1 MIPTLLGIMLVSFV
15 VVQFAPGGPVER
27 VIAQLSGAD
36 TGAGSRI
43 PGSGAGRRFR
53 RARRAGRLGGRR
65 HDLEVPRRP
74 GPRPGVHQ
82 EAGKAVRL
90 RQAGHERFFLMLK
103 NFMRVRFRQELFPRH
118 QRDAAHQGEAA
129 GVDVAR
135 HLDDAAD
142 LPDLD
147 PARHPQGGVG
157 RLALRHLDLGHHH
170 HRLRHPGLPD
180 RDLPDHP
187 VRRRLVLGRVSA
199 ARADLGQ
206 LGGAVLVAEDP
217 RLLLASDAADHRHD
231 AQRLRHHDAADQEL
245 VPRRDQEAVRADR
258 AGQGLHA
265 APDALR
271 PHLPQRHA
279 DRDRGLSR
287 APSCT
292 RSSPARC

>member
-27 VIAQLSGAD
+27 VIAQLSGSD
-36 TGAGSRI
+36 TGASSRI
-43 PGSGAGRRFR
+43 SGSG
-53 RARRAGRLGGRR
+53 RAAISAAGGRR
-65 HDLEVPRRP
+65 AARGRFDVLEIPWRP
-74 GPRPGVHQ
+74 GPRPGIHQ

-90 RQAGHERFFLMLK
+90 RQAGLRALLPDAEELH
-103 NFMRVRFRQELFPRH
+103 RVRFRQELFPRH
-118 QRDAAHQGEAA
+118 QRDAAHQGKAA

-147 PARHPQGGVG
+147 PARDPQGRVG

-170 HRLRHPGLPD
+170 HRLCHPGLPD

-199 ARADLGQ
+199 ARPDLRQ
-206 LGGAVLVAEDP
+206 LGVAVLVAEDP
-217 RLLLASDAADHRHD
+217 RLFLASDLADHRHD
-231 AQRLRHHDAADQEL
+231 AVRLRHHDAADQEL
-245 VPRRDQEAVRADR
+245 VPRRDQEAVRADG
-258 AGQGLHA
+258 AGQGLYA

-271 PHLPQRHA
+271 PHLPQRDA
-279 DRDRGLSR
+279 DRHRRVSR
-287 APSCT
+287 ARSCT
-292 RSSPARC
+292 RSSRARC